1 MPSTVVSLVD
11 VRMWMVF
18 FTNDLKCFLGIH
30 GKIDRRLVHVD
41 NETPVTIAAAEDEA
55 HELHEVKGLVLNF
68 DWRAL
73 GCVCI
78 HSIGEKLGNQEV
90 LHTAAA
96 HCEALCVELG

>member
-1 MPSTVVSLVD
+1 
-11 VRMWMVF
+11 
-18 FTNDLKCFLGIH
+18 
-30 GKIDRRLVHVD
+30 
-41 NETPVTIAAAEDEA
+41 
-55 HELHEVKGLVLNF
+55 LHEVKGLVLNF